1 MQNRQSELI
10 ENFTIVHE
18 NVILTFHKEDAE
30 IARSWSNALRAQS
43 DVAESMNLRRLREQ
57 HAHLVT
63 IANRLSGVI
72 ARAAPPPPTQLF
84 ALRQELISAVIRHL
98 KAEDWVL
105 YPRLF
110 ASRDKKVAQT
120 AHAFSEEM
128 GGLAKAFTNYAQRW
142 GSFAI
147 EADWA
152 GYRSETSAII
162 GALTRRI
169 TRENRDLYPLLEL
182 PEVA

>member
-1 MQNRQSELI
+1 MKNEPSERI

-18 NVILTFHKEDAE
+18 NVVLTFDKEDSE
-30 IARSWSNALRAQS
+30 IARSWSKALRAQ
-43 DVAESMNLRRLREQ
+43 DGPVEMMNLTRLREQ

-63 IANRLSGVI
+63 LAGRLTGII
-72 ARAAPPPPTQLF
+72 ARASPPPPTQLF

-105 YPRLF
+105 YPELF
-110 ASRDKKVAQT
+110 ASRNGKVAQT
-120 AHAFSEEM
+120 AHAFSEQM

-152 GYRSETSAII
+152 GYRRETTAII